1 MKARSVGLGASG
13 AENHGV
19 HELQVEGIAADTI
32 GDSSFS
38 DG

>member
-1 MKARSVGLGASG
+1 MKARSVGLGSG

-19 HELQVEGIAADTI
+19 HELKVEGIAADTI